1 MDERP
6 VEELIGWEPQLSSFY
21 DEELMTRTEL
31 HSGWFVDGGAG
42 FTRHRAEVDDMLEWL
57 RLGGFHVQPG
67 DYDFDLVDTPVRLL
81 CVDAVRGSAFIDGD
95 TMRQALE
102 AVVRAVATDG

>member
-1 MDERP
+1 MSTETQPMSERP
-6 VEELIGWEPQLSSFY
+6 VEELIGW
-21 DEELMTRTEL
+21 DMWRT
-31 HSGWFVDGGAG
+31 GAPEWIDSNG
-42 FTRHRAEVDDMLEWL
+42 VRHYYAEVDDMLEWL

-102 AVVRAVATDG
+102 AVVRAVATDE